1 MWIEISNVH
10 ISYIYIHIYI
20 CIYIRNLCVCVH
32 NLPYCSW
39 LLSRLHFMS
48 VIFYSSTVI
57 WQSSLLFPPWNVTV
71 VLLALQ
77 AARPSQTWKI
87 PIKERRNISNSAVW
101 GTVFN
106 NCTCKHQGIQRTIFN
121 HCNTRLSCLSSSSS
135 LMIGVSV
142 CLIQICLCHAATPSP
157 NLAGHDATGLI
168 TSLVSRFSLNEG
180 RKVLLRHTTAIH
192 QSIKGCRF
200 HWLHCPWWAHRP
212 PSTPQTWN
220 GVENCHRLCSFG
232 FPPGRLLWRPQ
243 QWYNGFLCQRATPHG
258 AVYGA
263 SHIDSQLLQKHIFCH
278 MMCPQKW
285 EARKLSDWLQFCW
298 KWMWMWLF
306 QVSYISLW
314 SGAFACT
321 CWDTFDPYLLGASCE
336 K

>member
-1 MWIEISNVH
+1 MYTISIYVLH
-10 ISYIYIHIYI
+10 ICEYIHTNWNIKCAYIY
-20 CIYIRNLCVCVH
+20 IYIRNLCVCVSII
-32 NLPYCSW
+32 LRTVVDCS
-39 LLSRLHFMS
+39 SRLHFMS

-71 VLLALQ
+71 VLALQ
-77 AARPSQTWKI
+77 PARPSQTWKI
-87 PIKERRNISNSAVW
+87 PIKECRNISNSAVW

-106 NCTCKHQGIQRTIFN
+106 NCTCKHQGIQRTVWYKSVSAMLPLPAPTLQAMMPLDSSQALYRASASMRGGK
-121 HCNTRLSCLSSSSS
+121 CSCAIRRSINQSR
-135 LMIGVSV
+135 
-142 CLIQICLCHAATPSP
+142 AA
-157 NLAGHDATGLI
+157 AFTGP
-168 TSLVSRFSLNEG
+168 
-180 RKVLLRHTTAIH
+180 
-192 QSIKGCRF
+192 
-200 HWLHCPWWAHRP
+200 WLHCPWWAHRP

-243 QWYNGFLCQRATPHG
+243 QWYNGFLRQRAAPHG

-263 SHIDSQLLQKHIFCH
+263 SHIDSQLLQKHIFVH

>member
-1 MWIEISNVH
+1 
-10 ISYIYIHIYI
+10 
-20 CIYIRNLCVCVH
+20 
-32 NLPYCSW
+32 
-39 LLSRLHFMS
+39 MS

-71 VLLALQ
+71 VLALQ

-142 CLIQICLCHAATPSP
+142 CLIHICLCHAATPSP
-157 NLAGHDATGLI
+157 NLAGHNATGLI

-200 HWLHCPWWAHRP
+200 HWPWLHCPWWAHRP

-220 GVENCHRLCSFG
+220 GVENCHRLCSFPVASSDDRSNGTMASSVKEPLPMALFTGLPTLTANSYKSTSFVTWCVRRSGKLENWVTG
-232 FPPGRLLWRPQ
+232 FNFVE
-243 QWYNGFLCQRATPHG
+243 NGCECGF
-258 AVYGA
+258 
-263 SHIDSQLLQKHIFCH
+263 F
-278 MMCPQKW
+278 
-285 EARKLSDWLQFCW
+285 KLVTS
-298 KWMWMWLF
+298 LF
-306 QVSYISLW
+306 